1 MAKWAYDAPSHLVL
15 ETSGGSTLLKSAQGV
30 RQGDPLGPLFFSIGV
45 RPILED
51 LCNSLGP
58 DCVLLAYLDDVYIL
72 SKSEGTLEHVSNF
85 FDRPNNSLK
94 LNEEKSYTTSVMEI
108 KMRGLKILGSHIGP
122 SWSRQEFLLGK
133 VAKLEEKLQRL
144 VDLPNQHALLLLRLC
159 MQQDLRHLQRCLDPD
174 GLSDEWERVDQ
185 AIWKAAIRIRGS
197 TDQPDPSDLDERL
210 LSLPVRLGGLGLLSH
225 QTCAPL
231 AFAASS
237 ETSDQLLIP
246 MLGAPAFEPM
256 LTDAD
261 DPESI
266 KSQKDRCD
274 EALLA
279 QRDALLAT
287 LDDHEMK
294 TILES
299 ASGLGRKWLE
309 VIPYYG
315 SLRLSDFEV
324 SGALHLRTLHPGS
337 EVICPQCGNRNCVG
351 HAETCTGRA
360 RWVVARH
367 EQVKRAIAA
376 SLSKI
381 EGVQVSVEPFIAQTN
396 RRNDIRVTGSS
407 ASGLANHEYD
417 VTIVSLATRDGRD
430 AFIPAHQLP
439 TNIAEKGHALIDKF
453 LSKKAADK
461 VNRLP
466 ANSIPFSPLV
476 FTVGGMMDAKTA
488 DVIKTWKDS
497 MSIPAHKDLTY
508 QLSLILL
515 RARAKTFVL

>member
-1 MAKWAYDAPSHLVL
+1 LQPV
-15 ETSGGSTLLKSAQGV
+15 
-30 RQGDPLGPLFFSIGV
+30 I
-45 RPILED
+45 
-51 LCNSLGP
+51 
-58 DCVLLAYLDDVYIL
+58 
-72 SKSEGTLEHVSNF
+72 EHVQRTLQF
-85 FDRPNNSLK
+85 RPEDS
-94 LNEEKSYTTSVMEI
+94 
-108 KMRGLKILGSHIGP
+108 
-122 SWSRQEFLLGK
+122 
-133 VAKLEEKLQRL
+133 AEEKLQKL
-144 VDLPNQHALLLLRLC
+144 VDVPNQHALLLLRLC

-174 GLSDEWERVDQ
+174 GLFDEWERVDQ
-185 AIWKAAIRIRGS
+185 AIWKAALRIRGS
-197 TDQPDPSDLDERL
+197 MDQPEPSDLDQRL

-246 MLGAPAFEPM
+246 MLGAPASEPT

-261 DPESI
+261 VPESI
-266 KSQKDRCD
+266 KPQKDRCN

-299 ASGLGRKWLE
+299 ASGLGRKLLE

-324 SGALHLRTLHPGS
+324 SAALHLRTLHPGS

-381 EGVQVSVEPFIAQTN
+381 ECKA
-396 RRNDIRVTGSS
+396 R
-407 ASGLANHEYD
+407 
-417 VTIVSLATRDGRD
+417 SLCIT
-430 AFIPAHQLP
+430 
-439 TNIAEKGHALIDKF
+439 
-453 LSKKAADK
+453 
-461 VNRLP
+461 
-466 ANSIPFSPLV
+466 
-476 FTVGGMMDAKTA
+476 
-488 DVIKTWKDS
+488 
-497 MSIPAHKDLTY
+497 
-508 QLSLILL
+508 LSLVLL
-515 RARAKTFVL
+515 RH